1 MPIFRQQAGEQT
13 HDLEHRERTPVH
25 RHGQG
30 HLIYP
35 ARGVLSASASGRTWI
50 IPANRTAWIPAHFDH
65 YHRAHGR
72 TDMRIVFVTAALA
85 VQLPDRP
92 AVLSTTSLAREAL
105 LALTAP
111 DPAPRSPQ
119 ARDRLRHV
127 VVDELGPAPEEP
139 LHLPEPQDPRL
150 RELARIMGEDPAG
163 KATLGELGRAIGV
176 GERTLSRLCR
186 EELGMGFTRWRTQLR
201 VHHALVLLTTGAGV
215 LETAHACGWSNPS
228 TFIDSFTAL
237 VGQTPGRYRRN
248 LPPP

>member
-1 MPIFRQQAGEQT
+1 MPIFRHAAGEQS

-35 ARGVLSASASGRTWI
+35 ARGVLSASASGQTWI

-65 YHRAHGR
+65 SHRAHGR
-72 TDMRIVFVTAALA
+72 TDMRIVFVAASLA

-92 AVLSTTSLAREAL
+92 AVLSTTPLAREAL
-105 LALTAP
+105 LSLT
-111 DPAPRSPQ
+111 DPHPVARTGA

-150 RELARIMGEDPAG
+150 RELARIMEEDPATT
-163 KATLGELGRAIGV
+163 ATLGELGRSIGV
-176 GERTLSRLCR
+176 GERTLSRLFR
-186 EELGMGFTRWRTQLR
+186 EEMGTGFTQWRTQLR
-201 VHHALVLLTTGAGV
+201 VHRALVMLTAGAGV

-228 TFIDSFTAL
+228 TFINSFTAL

-248 LPPP
+248 LPAG